1 MRRFDKK
8 TSGRFYASDRVHSPE
23 SDKRAELRRIRRE
36 EEDAEFAE
44 EPGISRTDPFG
55 SRSGVPLDGGRPI
68 RNADDL

>member
-44 EPGISRTDPFG
+44 EPRISKTDPLG
-55 SRSGVPLDGGRPI
+55 SCTGVARDGGRPVQD
-68 RNADDL
+68 ADDL

>member
-44 EPGISRTDPFG
+44 EPGISRTDPLG
-55 SRSGVPLDGGRPI
+55 SWTGVARDGGRPVQD
-68 RNADDL
+68 ADDL